1 MIPPCGDA
9 GHSSSDEAEA
19 AAIEFALLTLPVRQI
34 IVCGH
39 SECGA
44 MHAISQGLP
53 NINAPNLKSW
63 LRHGE
68 GALQQLGTSPCLG
81 NHLERHNQ
89 ISQLNVLEQLGHLM
103 TYPVVQKRLKEGT
116 LKLHGWWFDIKEAN
130 VYEYE
135 PKDGVFR
142 LIDEEFAEVLIERT
156 EEE

>member
-1 MIPPCGDA
+1 
-9 GHSSSDEAEA
+9 
-19 AAIEFALLTLPVRQI
+19 
-34 IVCGH
+34 
-39 SECGA
+39 
-44 MHAISQGLP
+44 
-53 NINAPNLKSW
+53 
-63 LRHGE
+63 
-68 GALQQLGTSPCLG
+68 
-81 NHLERHNQ
+81 
-89 ISQLNVLEQLGHLM
+89 M